1 MIILRSPREIEKLR
15 ESNRLVA
22 EVLHQIKEVAQPGI
36 TTEELDHL
44 AESLLRER
52 GAIPAFKGYRGF
64 PCSLCTS
71 INEEVVHGIPSGR
84 KLKEGDILS
93 LDLGAIY
100 QGYYGD
106 AALTIGI
113 GEISPEAQR
122 LLEVTEKALYIGIA
136 QARKGNCLSDI
147 SHSIQTFVESF
158 GFSVV
163 KAFVGHG
170 IGTSLHED
178 PQVPNFGPPGRGP
191 RLKPGMVFCI
201 EPMVNIGGSEVTIL
215 SDNWTAVTA
224 DRSLSAHFEHTIA
237 ITNNGAEILT
247 SLEDLSDYEEKGF
260 FQEKACTG
268 KGRGY

>member
-15 ESNRLVA
+15 ASNKLVA
-22 EVLHQIKEVAQPGI
+22 EVLSQVRRAIQPGI
-36 TTEELDHL
+36 TTQELDAL
-44 AESLLRER
+44 AESLLRAR

-64 PCSLCTS
+64 PKSLCTS
-71 INEEVVHGIPSGR
+71 INEEVVHGIPSNR
-84 KLKEGDILS
+84 KLKEGDIVS

-113 GEISPEAQR
+113 GQISPEAQK
-122 LLEVTEKALYIGIA
+122 LLEVAENALYIGIA
-136 QARKGNCLSDI
+136 KARKGNCLFDI
-147 SHSIQTFVESF
+147 SYSIQSYVESF

-178 PQVPNFGPPGRGP
+178 PQVPNFGTPGRGP

-201 EPMVNIGGSEVTIL
+201 EPMVNAGGSEITIL
-215 SDNWTAVTA
+215 SDNWTAITA
-224 DRSLSAHFEHTIA
+224 DHSLSAHFEHTIA
-237 ITNNGAEILT
+237 ITDNGAEILT
-247 SLEDLSDYEEKGF
+247 RTGDLFEDEEKRIY
-260 FQEKACTG
+260 QEKTCPG